1 MGLAAP
7 KKKTKLSYDPN
18 NTRWINDTQSF
29 GHKILTAQGWKKG
42 EFLGAKNA
50 AHSEFHTAANSS
62 HIRVTLK
69 DNLLGLGAKIGTGVG
84 HGECTGLDAFKNLL
98 GRLNGKTQTQIA
110 QEQKVRVDV
119 RRAIYT
125 EKRWGSMNFV
135 SGGYLVGDKIQN
147 LIDTQIE
154 REGNIANKDDAVPRK
169 LEQCKSKS
177 CHKDEECGV
186 SKKSKKSKKRKA
198 NMISEDDMDKS
209 YSKSN
214 IKQII
219 HQDSNDS
226 NDLSLSINLD
236 NVMSKKTSRSK
247 IANETEHGNIIEKEE
262 QKKRKRKKQSSKS
275 VVEKV
280 EKLSKEKRKSKRG
293 KIHSEFQSLN
303 DSYLSPS
310 SNCTERPS
318 PSNEKSKHENP
329 ILLRGR
335 HAIRARNIAQ
345 KKLSGMDMASLNQV
359 RQFTTVF

>member
-29 GHKILTAQGWKKG
+29 GHKILTSQGWKKG

-50 AHSEFHTAANSS
+50 AHSEFHTTANSS

-69 DNLLGLGAKIGTGVG
+69 DNNLGLGAKVGTGVG

-110 QEQKVRVDV
+110 QEQKVRVDI

-125 EKRWGSMNFV
+125 DKRWGTMNFV
-135 SGGYLVGDKIQN
+135 SGGYLIGDKIQN
-147 LIDTQIE
+147 LIDTQIKKKKE
-154 REGNIANKDDAVPRK
+154 VIDKDEAVPK
-169 LEQCKSKS
+169 ISEPCKSKS
-177 CHKDEECGV
+177 GLKDEECSV

-198 NMISEDDMDKS
+198 DINDYEIDSS

-214 IKQII
+214 KKQKI

-226 NDLSLSINLD
+226 NDLSLLDNLD
-236 NVMSKKTSRSK
+236 STKSKTTSSSIVTHEIEHSDINK
-247 IANETEHGNIIEKEE
+247 NER
-262 QKKRKRKKQSSKS
+262 QKKKKKKKEGSQS
-275 VVEKV
+275 VVDKV
-280 EKLSKEKRKSKRG
+280 ENLYKKKKNSKRV
-293 KIHSEFQSLN
+293 KLQSESLTDN
-303 DSYLSPS
+303 DSCSSSS
-310 SNCTERPS
+310 SNCEKKP
-318 PSNEKSKHENP
+318 PPQNEKPEYENT

-345 KKLSGMDMASLNQV
+345 KKLSGMDMASLNQI
-359 RQFTTVF
+359 FMIKT